1 MSRKAVIIQQSKDG
15 KRSIAVDE
23 EHAEE
28 LLEFFNQ
35 DSRYKKKFLHI
46 CELIIGNHLNR
57 ELYDKEEPDSKSM
70 GVRAMKFFK
79 GQENARVYCK
89 EINLDDKTFVVV
101 AAEVL
106 ERKKQNKL
114 THKEL
119 SIIHRVAG
127 YEYSEIE

>member
-1 MSRKAVIIQQSKDG
+1 MSRKAIIIQQSKDG
-15 KRSIAVDE
+15 KRCIAVDQ

-35 DSRYKKKFLHI
+35 DERYKKKFLHI
-46 CELIIGNHLNR
+46 CALLLGNHLNR
-57 ELYDKEEPDSKSM
+57 ELYDKEEPDNESK

-89 EINLDDKTFVVV
+89 EVTLNDKTFVVV

-106 ERKKQNKL
+106 ERKKQTKL

-119 SIIHRVAG
+119 SIIHRVAD
-127 YEYSEIE
+127 YEYTEFE